1 MGNLKEIKQKM
12 KGIST
17 TQQITGA
24 MKLMSTAKLGRLM
37 EKIELSKSYVSKLEQ
52 IVHSIANELPANF
65 SHPCITGRPV
75 NNSGFIIISG
85 ERGLCGGFNHDLNKF
100 AMASVQE
107 HQSTTK
113 KLILMGKKSLS
124 MFRRSGIEITAEYPD
139 IVGHHEGTQLFEIS
153 ARLFEMFKKGEI
165 DDLSLIYT
173 SFVSP
178 VKRYLTQIKMLPL
191 DKDAFGEIKDKKK
204 SFGFDFYPSPEGIFN
219 NIIPRYIR
227 NILYRAII
235 ESSASEQSARMAA
248 MTSATDRAEEMMD
261 DLKLDFNRTRQSIIT
276 REISE
281 VIAGIDG

>member
-1 MGNLKEIKQKM
+1 MANLKEIKQKM

-52 IVHSIANELPANF
+52 IVHNISNELPSNF
-65 SHPCITGRPV
+65 SHPCITGRTV
-75 NNSGFIIISG
+75 KSSGFIVISG
-85 ERGLCGGFNHDLNKF
+85 ERGLCGGFNHDINKF
-100 AMASVQE
+100 ALSIIQE
-107 HQSTTK
+107 HKSPEK
-113 KLILMGKKSLS
+113 KIILMGKKSLS
-124 MFRRSGIEITAEYPD
+124 TFRRSKMEIIAEYPD
-139 IVGHHEGTQLFEIS
+139 IVGHHDGTQLFEAS
-153 ARLFEMFKKGEI
+153 EKLFNSFKTGEI
-165 DDLSLIYT
+165 DELFLLYT

-191 DKDAFGEIKDKKK
+191 DKNAFGDIKEKKK
-204 SFGFDFYPSPEGIFN
+204 NSGFDFYPSAEGIFN

-235 ESSASEQSARMAA
+235 ESSASEQSSRMAA